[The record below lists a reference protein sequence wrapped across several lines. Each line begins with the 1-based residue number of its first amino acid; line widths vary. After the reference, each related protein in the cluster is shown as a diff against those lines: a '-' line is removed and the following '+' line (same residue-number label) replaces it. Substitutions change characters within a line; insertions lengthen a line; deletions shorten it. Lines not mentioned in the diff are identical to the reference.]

1 MSGGRRLRQEKNWR
15 TVTCPAFA
23 TAMTAMSCSIVSL
36 QQLPSMRMVESM
48 TSLSLVLDLLEVRR
62 LLKNQKLG
70 N

>member
-23 TAMTAMSCSIVSL
+23 TAMSCSIVSL

-48 TSLSLVLDLLEVRR
+48 TSLSLVLDLLEARR